1 MNFKPEDVLLVFQK
15 SIQNWHVHL
24 SPATN
29 PYKKDSMDYILY
41 SKNHID
47 TIQWHVED
55 EIRRADIADSEIA
68 KLKRQIDALNQER
81 TNLVE
86 VLDDYFLNLYK
97 TVIIE
102 SGARLNSE
110 TPAWLIDRMSILE
123 LKIYHMQEQT
133 ERKDADESHI
143 NQCKA
148 KLAILLE
155 QRKDLSTCLTELLED
170 LQQGKKFM
178 KVYRQMKMY
187 NDKNLNPALYANEK
201 S

>member
-1 MNFKPEDVLLVFQK
+1 MNFKPEDVLEVFQK
-15 SIQNWHVHL
+15 SIQDWHKNL
-24 SPATN
+24 APAEN
-29 PYKKDSMDYILY
+29 PYEKDSMDHILY

-55 EIRRADIADSEIA
+55 EIRRADIPDSDIA

-97 TVIIE
+97 SVTRKP
-102 SGARLNSE
+102 GARMNSE

-133 ERKDADESHI
+133 ERKDADTAHI
-143 NQCKA
+143 NQCKT
-148 KLAILLE
+148 KLDILLE
-155 QRKDLSTCLTELLED
+155 QRKDMLNCLQELLND
-170 LQQGKKFM
+170 LREGNKYM

-187 NDKNLNPALYANEK
+187 NDKNLNPSLYGNEK
-201 S
+201 K

>member
-1 MNFKPEDVLLVFQK
+1 MNFIPEDVLSVFQR
-15 SIQNWHVHL
+15 SIQDWHKNL
-24 SPATN
+24 APSNN
-29 PYKKDSMDYILY
+29 PYEKDSMNHILY
-41 SKNHID
+41 AKNQID

-55 EIRRADIADSEIA
+55 EIRRSDIPDSEIA
-68 KLKRQIDALNQER
+68 TLKRKIDALNQER

-97 TVIIE
+97 SIQIQ
-102 SGARLNSE
+102 SGARMNSE

-133 ERKDADESHI
+133 ERKDASDAHI
-143 NQCKA
+143 NQCKT
-148 KLAILLE
+148 KLEILLE
-155 QRKDLSTCLTELLED
+155 QRKDLSTCLLELLDD
-170 LQQGKKFM
+170 LKRGMKYM

-201 S
+201 K

>member
-1 MNFKPEDVLLVFQK
+1 M
-15 SIQNWHVHL
+15 
-24 SPATN
+24 
-29 PYKKDSMDYILY
+29 
-41 SKNHID
+41 
-47 TIQWHVED
+47 
-55 EIRRADIADSEIA
+55 
-68 KLKRQIDALNQER
+68 
-81 TNLVE
+81 
-86 VLDDYFLNLYK
+86 
-97 TVIIE
+97 
-102 SGARLNSE
+102 NSE

>member
-1 MNFKPEDVLLVFQK
+1 
-15 SIQNWHVHL
+15 
-24 SPATN
+24 
-29 PYKKDSMDYILY
+29 
-41 SKNHID
+41 NHID

-97 TVIIE
+97 TVTIE

-170 LQQGKKFM
+170 LQEGKKFM